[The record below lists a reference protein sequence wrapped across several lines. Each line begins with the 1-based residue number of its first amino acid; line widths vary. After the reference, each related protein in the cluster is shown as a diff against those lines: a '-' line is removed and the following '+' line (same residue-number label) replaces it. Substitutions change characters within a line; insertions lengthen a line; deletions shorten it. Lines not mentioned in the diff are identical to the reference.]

1 MATAT
6 ERKEPTMAGESILYI
21 LLVGAIIG
29 WLAGQL
35 MKGRGFGLIGN
46 IVIGILGSFVGNWL
60 ASTFNFSIGSGMVNT
75 VATGVIGAVVLVFAI
90 GLIRSK

>member
-1 MATAT
+1 
-6 ERKEPTMAGESILYI
+6 MAGESILYI

-46 IVIGILGSFVGNWL
+46 IVVGILGSFVGNWL
-60 ASTFNFSIGSGMVNT
+60 ASTFNFSIGTGMVNT
-75 VATGVIGAVVLVFAI
+75 IATGVIGAAVLVFAI
-90 GLIRSK
+90 GLIRGK

>member
-1 MATAT
+1 
-6 ERKEPTMAGESILYI
+6 MAGESILYI

-46 IVIGILGSFVGNWL
+46 IVIGILGSFIGNWL
-60 ASTFNFSIGSGMVNT
+60 ASTFNFSIGTGMVNT
-75 VATGVIGAVVLVFAI
+75 IATGVIGAAVLVFAI
-90 GLIRSK
+90 GLIRGK